1 MSEEQQE
8 STEVATHTPASTQT
22 IQTYAGRGLNLTTF
36 DEMWR
41 FAKAVAASGL
51 APKDMQ
57 KPETLLVAIEMG
69 LEVGLTPMQ
78 AIQNIAVINGR
89 PGLWGDAIPGL
100 VRSSGHQEYY
110 KQEKIGTPSTD
121 GYGYKVTSK
130 RKGDPNPIETTFT
143 VADAKK
149 ASLWTKA
156 GPWTFYPDRMLLNR
170 ARAFNARDNF
180 PDVLKGMRTAEEIM
194 DTDFEVLD
202 STPLADGDKTNR
214 LAEKLTK
221 KEEVEK
227 VIEVMEEAAYPPIS
241 DTAAFVEQ
249 VEKATQERIL
259 NGPPLVDGDVIK
271 AEPHQSP
278 QESPQESRPNDTL
291 PTGQVKAGKASYIL
305 KKLELREISMPD
317 LRRVTKEL
325 GIKFGIPQNLTEEEA
340 GRILE
345 KL

>member
-121 GYGYKVTSK
+121 GYFHG
-130 RKGDPNPIETTFT
+130 
-143 VADAKK
+143 
-149 ASLWTKA
+149 
-156 GPWTFYPDRMLLNR
+156 
-170 ARAFNARDNF
+170 
-180 PDVLKGMRTAEEIM
+180 
-194 DTDFEVLD
+194 
-202 STPLADGDKTNR
+202 
-214 LAEKLTK
+214 
-221 KEEVEK
+221 
-227 VIEVMEEAAYPPIS
+227 
-241 DTAAFVEQ
+241 
-249 VEKATQERIL
+249 
-259 NGPPLVDGDVIK
+259 
-271 AEPHQSP
+271 
-278 QESPQESRPNDTL
+278 
-291 PTGQVKAGKASYIL
+291 
-305 KKLELREISMPD
+305 
-317 LRRVTKEL
+317 
-325 GIKFGIPQNLTEEEA
+325 
-340 GRILE
+340 GRC
-345 KL
+345 